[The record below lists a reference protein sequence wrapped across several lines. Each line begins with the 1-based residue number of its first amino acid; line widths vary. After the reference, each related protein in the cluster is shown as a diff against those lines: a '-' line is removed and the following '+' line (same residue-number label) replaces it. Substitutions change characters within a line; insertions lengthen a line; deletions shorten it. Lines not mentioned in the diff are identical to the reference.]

1 MAQPPNEN
9 DDATQQ
15 TRPAMKPS
23 PNPLIQGNAADT
35 LSATRA
41 YVADIANSF
50 CMDDQLER
58 GRWLRVMVVLHALD
72 ALVTEKLHHR

>member
-1 MAQPPNEN
+1 M
-9 DDATQQ
+9 T
-15 TRPAMKPS
+15 PS

-35 LSATRA
+35 LSATRD
-41 YVADIANSF
+41 YVADMASAYAL
-50 CMDDQLER
+50 DDQLER